1 MGSSYVSYSEEERKL
16 VREGGITAIRQVLTG
31 SDTEKK
37 RSLLLCLD
45 WFMDPY
51 YKQDISSFKEEL
63 IALLETVIVSEN
75 PIEVKD
81 DALQLL
87 SDYCWGPFP
96 TLEQHVDEIEDE
108 LKANAEYTINMHR
121 EAQIQKFMDEECIR
135 IWGEYRNKHEGTAD
149 RVWVLFDRNTNVSK
163 KHVLETIYLLEN
175 GERRYDV
182 RYPGKPPKKTA
193 GSGTYLEPE
202 IRFNIILKERKAVLT
217 YAFSASE
224 NGGFTYGILGEDGS
238 YSLSSPSAI

>member
-63 IALLETVIVSEN
+63 IHLLETVIVSSD
-75 PIEVKD
+75 PIEVKE
-81 DALQLL
+81 DALQFLT
-87 SDYCWGPFP
+87 DYCWGPFP
-96 TLEQHVDEIEDE
+96 ILEQHFGEIENE
-108 LKANAEYTINMHR
+108 LKPDAEYSINMHR
-121 EAQIQKFMDEECIR
+121 EAQIQKLIEKEISRIR
-135 IWGEYRNKHEGTAD
+135 GEFRAAHAEAAD
-149 RVWVLFDRNTNVSK
+149 RVWVLFDRNTNVSVK
-163 KHVLETIYLLEN
+163 NNFESVCLLEN
-175 GERRYDV
+175 GVKRFDV

-202 IRFNIILKERKAVLT
+202 IRFNILLKERKAVLT
-217 YAFSASE
+217 YAFSATE
-224 NGGFTYGILGEDGS
+224 NGGFTYDILGEDGS

>member
-63 IALLETVIVSEN
+63 IALLETVIVSPN

-163 KHVLETIYLLEN
+163 KHVLEMIYLLEN
-175 GERRYDV
+175 GKRRYDV

-202 IRFNIILKERKAVLT
+202 IRFNILLKERKAVLT
-217 YAFSASE
+217 YAFSATE
-224 NGGFTYGILGEDGS
+224 NGGFTYDILGEDGS
-238 YSLSSPSAI
+238 YSFSSPSAI

>member
-1 MGSSYVSYSEEERKL
+1 MGSSYVSYTEEERKL
-16 VREGGITAIRQVLTG
+16 VREGGISAIRQVLTG

-51 YKQDISSFKEEL
+51 YKQDISSFKEDL
-63 IALLETVIVSEN
+63 IQLLETVIVSPN

-121 EAQIQKFMDEECIR
+121 EAQIQKFMDEECMR
-135 IWGEYRNKHEGTAD
+135 IWGEYRNNHEGTTD
-149 RVWVLFDRNTNVSK
+149 RVWVLFDRNTNVSEK
-163 KHVLETIYLLEN
+163 NALEMIHLLEN

-193 GSGTYLEPE
+193 GNGTYLDPE
-202 IRFNIILKERKAVLT
+202 IRFNILLKERKAVLT

-224 NGGFTYGILGEDGS
+224 NGGFTYDILGEDGS

>member
-31 SDTEKK
+31 SDTKKK

-63 IALLETVIVSEN
+63 IHLLETVIVSSD
-75 PIEVKD
+75 PIEVKE

-87 SDYCWGPFP
+87 TDYCWGPFP
-96 TLEQHVDEIEDE
+96 ILEQHVDEIEDE

-135 IWGEYRNKHEGTAD
+135 IWGEYRNKHGGTAD
-149 RVWVLFDRNTNVSK
+149 RVWVLFDRNTNVSVK
-163 KHVLETIYLLEN
+163 NNFESVCLLEN
-175 GERRYDV
+175 GVKRFDV

-202 IRFNIILKERKAVLT
+202 IRFNILLKERKAVLT

>member
-135 IWGEYRNKHEGTAD
+135 IWGEYRNKHGGTAD

-163 KHVLETIYLLEN
+163 KHVLEMIYLLEN

-202 IRFNIILKERKAVLT
+202 IRFNILLKERKAVLT
-217 YAFSASE
+217 YAFSATE
-224 NGGFTYGILGEDGS
+224 NGGFTYDILGEDGS
-238 YSLSSPSAI
+238 YSFSSPSAI

>member
-1 MGSSYVSYSEEERKL
+1 VSYSEEERKL
-16 VREGGITAIRQVLTG
+16 VREGGIDAIRQVLTG

-51 YKQDISSFKEEL
+51 YNQDISSFKEEL
-63 IALLETVIVSEN
+63 IALLETVIVSPN
-75 PIEVKD
+75 PIKVKD

-87 SDYCWGPFP
+87 SDYCRGPFP

-135 IWGEYRNKHEGTAD
+135 IWGEYRNKHGGTAD

-163 KHVLETIYLLEN
+163 KHVLEMIYLLEN

-202 IRFNIILKERKAVLT
+202 IRFNILLKERKAVLT

>member
-16 VREGGITAIRQVLTG
+16 VREGGIDAIRQVLTG

-51 YKQDISSFKEEL
+51 YKQDISSFKEDL
-63 IALLETVIVSEN
+63 IQLLETVIVSPN

-121 EAQIQKFMDEECIR
+121 EAQIQKFMDEECKR
-135 IWGEYRNKHEGTAD
+135 IWGQFRDDHEGVAD
-149 RVWVLFDRNTNVSK
+149 RVWVLFDRNTNVSE
-163 KHVLETIYLLEN
+163 KHALEMIHLLEN

-193 GSGTYLEPE
+193 GNGTYLEPE
-202 IRFNIILKERKAVLT
+202 IRFNILLKERKAVLT

>member
-1 MGSSYVSYSEEERKL
+1 
-16 VREGGITAIRQVLTG
+16 
-31 SDTEKK
+31 
-37 RSLLLCLD
+37 
-45 WFMDPY
+45 MDPY
-51 YKQDISSFKEEL
+51 YKQDISSFKEDL
-63 IALLETVIVSEN
+63 IQLLETVIVSPN

-121 EAQIQKFMDEECIR
+121 EAQIQKFMDEECMR
-135 IWGEYRNKHEGTAD
+135 IWGEYRNNHEGTTD
-149 RVWVLFDRNTNVSK
+149 RVWVLFDRNTNVSEK
-163 KHVLETIYLLEN
+163 NALEMIHLLEN

-193 GSGTYLEPE
+193 GNGTYLDPE
-202 IRFNIILKERKAVLT
+202 IRFNILLKERKAVLT

-224 NGGFTYGILGEDGS
+224 NGGFTYDILGEDGS

>member
-16 VREGGITAIRQVLTG
+16 VREGGIDAIRQVLTG

-51 YKQDISSFKEEL
+51 YKQDISSFKAEL
-63 IALLETVIVSEN
+63 IRLLETVIVSPN

-108 LKANAEYTINMHR
+108 LKANVEYTINMHR
-121 EAQIQKFMDEECIR
+121 EAQIQKFMDEECMR
-135 IWGEYRNKHEGTAD
+135 IWGEYRNKHEGTTD
-149 RVWVLFDRNTNVSK
+149 RVWVLFDRNTNVSE
-163 KHVLETIYLLEN
+163 KHALEMIHLLEN

-202 IRFNIILKERKAVLT
+202 IRFNILLKERKAVLT
-217 YAFSASE
+217 YTFSATE
-224 NGGFTYGILGEDGS
+224 NGGFKYDILGEDGS

>member
-1 MGSSYVSYSEEERKL
+1 MGSSFVSYTEEERKL
-16 VREGGITAIRQVLTG
+16 VREGGIDAIRQVLTG

-51 YKQDISSFKEEL
+51 YKQDISSFKEDL
-63 IALLETVIVSEN
+63 IQLLETVIVSPN

-108 LKANAEYTINMHR
+108 LKANVEYTINMQR

-149 RVWVLFDRNTNVSK
+149 RVWVLFDRNTNVSEK
-163 KHVLETIYLLEN
+163 NDFESLYLLEN

-182 RYPGKPPKKTA
+182 RYPGKSPKKTA
-193 GSGTYLEPE
+193 GNGTYLEPE
-202 IRFNIILKERKAVLT
+202 IRFNILLKERKAVLT
-217 YAFSASE
+217 YAFSATE
-224 NGGFTYGILGEDGS
+224 NGGFTYDILGEDGS